1 MALALPR
8 ERRTRKDKD
17 KEWRALLS
25 PSPEGTHFEFWSP
38 PSPCGRGVGG
48 EGYQRRKTVSSV
60 FIVAVLA
67 AASARGA
74 SSKPTAKAIADGLI
88 CQCGGCNFPVG
99 TCNHEQCASR
109 DDMKAMAQKEIE
121 AGKDEAAIFQDF
133 VLRYGVK
140 VLATPPASGF
150 NLSVWILPAVG
161 GVLGLA
167 VVILLA
173 RRWRRGRGGPD
184 LPPGPSAKSDPALLA
199 AIEEE
204 MKESGITG

>member
-1 MALALPR
+1 MWGMRRAAIISGFLMAA
-8 ERRTRKDKD
+8 
-17 KEWRALLS
+17 
-25 PSPEGTHFEFWSP
+25 
-38 PSPCGRGVGG
+38 
-48 EGYQRRKTVSSV
+48 
-60 FIVAVLA
+60 VAVV
-67 AASARGA
+67 SARGA
-74 SSKPTAKAIADGLI
+74 GSKPTTKAIADGLI

-150 NLSVWILPAVG
+150 NLSVWILPVVG
-161 GVLGLA
+161 VVLGLA
-167 VVILLA
+167 VAIVLA
-173 RRWRRGRGGPD
+173 RRWRRRRGGPD
-184 LPPGPSAKSDPALLA
+184 LPPGASAQSDPALLA

-204 MKESGITG
+204 MRASGITG

>member
-1 MALALPR
+1 M
-8 ERRTRKDKD
+8 RR
-17 KEWRALLS
+17 AAIISAFL
-25 PSPEGTHFEFWSP
+25 
-38 PSPCGRGVGG
+38 
-48 EGYQRRKTVSSV
+48 
-60 FIVAVLA
+60 VAAVA
-67 AASARGA
+67 TANARGA
-74 SSKPTAKAIADGLI
+74 TSRPTVKSIADGLI

-99 TCNHEQCASR
+99 TCNHEQCSSR

-161 GVLGLA
+161 AVLGLA
-167 VVILLA
+167 AVIVLA

-184 LPPGPSAKSDPALLA
+184 LPPGASAQSDPAILA
-199 AIEEE
+199 AIEDE